1 MARKP
6 RINQIGFYH
15 VINRGVEKRDIYLDD
30 EDRQRFLKIID
41 ESAELFDFSI
51 HSYCLM
57 TNHYHLLLKTCKE
70 NLSKIMRQI
79 NSKYSIYFN
88 RKLKRVGPLWQG
100 RFKSWFIYNVKY
112 LAALIKYIEFNPVK
126 AQITQKAGE
135 YRWSKSAS
143 AGDLK
148 CADFGL
154 VDKINFKQGLSDK
167 EVFWSYTKEI
177 DYDQAGPEL
186 FIEYLL
192 AYGILMI
199 YRQDLSYLENA

>member
-41 ESAELFDFSI
+41 ESAELFDFNI

-57 TNHYHLLLKTCKE
+57 TNHYHLLIETCKE
-70 NLSKIMRQI
+70 NLSKIMKQI
-79 NSKYSIYFN
+79 NSRYSIYFN
-88 RKLKRVGPLWQG
+88 RKIKRVGPLWQG
-100 RFKSWFIYNVKY
+100 RFKSWFIYNEKY
-112 LAALIKYIEFNPVK
+112 LTALIKYIELNPVK

-135 YRWSKSAS
+135 YRWAMSADVENL
-143 AGDLK
+143 A

-167 EVFWSYTKEI
+167 EVLTG
-177 DYDQAGPEL
+177 AG
-186 FIEYLL
+186 
-192 AYGILMI
+192 
-199 YRQDLSYLENA
+199 R